1 MARPGADS
9 SKIVEPLGGL
19 FSIYKAGGRA
29 QKSILF
35 DIRMAIP
42 ACFLGPF
49 VWKIVFQ
56 LFTLK

>member
-49 VWKIVFQ
+49 A
-56 LFTLK
+56 